1 MADPAW
7 DVASVLKQCARDD
20 DEPVRCFVAEILGDA
35 SDRTLAR
42 VGLFKAALSLV
53 AGSWCAMEAAARQD
67 GALMRIADGYLDR
80 CEVFLADP
88 RMEHWLKAV

>member
-7 DVASVLKQCARDD
+7 DVASVLKQRSQQD
-20 DEPVRCFVAEILGDA
+20 DEPARRFVADILGDA

-67 GALMRIADGYLDR
+67 DALMRIADSYLDR

-88 RMEHWLKAV
+88 RMAHWLQAV